1 MDVSV
6 IIVNYHSAGQVIEC
20 INSIFEKTKGIAV
33 EIIVVDNASGDEDV
47 SILKDTFG
55 KNITL
60 IVSKENLGFGKANNL
75 GAASA
80 SGKYLFL
87 LNPDTILVNNAISIL
102 WNYMENNPKCGVSGG
117 NLYAPGM
124 MPAPSYC
131 LKFDDLET
139 ERKNAS
145 WKQIVGD
152 KIKQKFNAKFGSKEV
167 LYKDTFNHDGK
178 IRKVAY
184 IFGADMMLPK
194 TLFDGV
200 GGFDP
205 DFFMYAEE
213 EELSWRIT
221 QKGYSIMSIPDAQII
236 HLEGVTV
243 KPQNT
248 FSERQFR
255 MRMDGAMVYYKKRFG
270 MDGVHQF
277 YKIRSKR
284 YDRLSKIAKWQGKL
298 TTDSL
303 PLIQKKCLT
312 EVYEQF
318 IK

>member
-1 MDVSV
+1 MDVSI
-6 IIVNYHSAGQVIEC
+6 IIVNYRSAQMVVDC
-20 INSIFEKTKGIAV
+20 V
-33 EIIVVDNASGDEDV
+33 ESVFKQTRGVSYEVIVVDNASGDGSADL
-47 SILKDTFG
+47 LKRLLGD
-55 KNITL
+55 KIRI
-60 IVSKENLGFGKANNL
+60 IVSEENLGFGKANNL
-75 GAASA
+75 GARNA

-87 LNPDTILVNNAISIL
+87 LNPDTIMVNNAVYIL
-102 WNYMENNPKCGVSGG
+102 WNYMENNLNCGVAGG
-117 NLYAPGM
+117 NLYTPQM
-124 MPAPSYC
+124 TPAPSFC
-131 LKFDDLET
+131 LKFDDLDA
-139 ERKNAS
+139 ERKSSS
-145 WKQIVGD
+145 WRQIIGD
-152 KIKQKFNAKFGSKEV
+152 KIKQKLHSKCAIQDVMFKNEFNYSGQ
-167 LYKDTFNHDGK
+167 
-178 IRKVAY
+178 IQKVAY